1 MPSCVQEPEM
11 IKSIQLTVV
20 LCLLGSSM
28 AMAGTI
34 IEIQNKNQ
42 LTTVL
47 TDGQQARVNMG
58 EGEFVLVD
66 HKSQQLMM
74 VNPLKHEVM
83 LFDGKQIAAG
93 NNGPRVHTTVKLIG
107 AGINI
112 AGYNTDKFEY
122 FANGQFCGVIYGSK
136 TAYQVQGVKELFSAM
151 KMLMER
157 QQAILGGLAGML
169 DVCTLAD
176 MKLSDHVATIGV
188 PMRSEKNSEVDT
200 EIKNIRVGVEIPD
213 YIFAIPASYRIV
225 TMPGQT
231 KDVATRMPEER
242 QNTPPY
248 QPQMQNTMRQM
259 YRTQEEMRQYP
270 WQR

>member
-1 MPSCVQEPEM
+1 M
-11 IKSIQLTVV
+11 IKSIQLTAV
-20 LCLLGSSM
+20 LCLLSSSI
-28 AMAGTI
+28 AVAGTI
-34 IEIQNKNQ
+34 IDIQNKNQ

-66 HKSQQLMM
+66 HSSQQLMM
-74 VNPLKHEVM
+74 VNPHKQEIM
-83 LFDGKQIAAG
+83 LFDGQQIPAG
-93 NNGPRVHTTVKLIG
+93 NNGPRVRTAVKLIG

-112 AGYNTDKFEY
+112 AGYQTNKYEY
-122 FANGQFCGVIYGSK
+122 FANGKFCGVIYGSK
-136 TAYQVQGVKELFSAM
+136 TAYQVQGVKALFSAM
-151 KMLMER
+151 RMLMDR
-157 QQAILGGLAGML
+157 QQAILGGLANML

-188 PMRSEKNSEVDT
+188 PMRSEKNGEVET
-200 EIKNIRVGVEIPD
+200 EIKNIQVGVEIPS

-231 KDVATRMPEER
+231 RDVATQMPKE
-242 QNTPPY
+242 QQHTLPY
-248 QPQMQNTMRQM
+248 QPRMQDTMRQIF
-259 YRTQEEMRQYP
+259 RTPEVMRQHP